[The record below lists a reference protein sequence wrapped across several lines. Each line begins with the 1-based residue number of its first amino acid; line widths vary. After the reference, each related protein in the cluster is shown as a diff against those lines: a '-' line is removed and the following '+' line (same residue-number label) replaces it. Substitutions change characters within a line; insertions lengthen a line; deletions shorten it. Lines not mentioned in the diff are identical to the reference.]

1 MRRALTPCLTALL
14 LAPGLALA
22 LEPLS
27 DSALARIGGRDGM
40 SFNLSN
46 FAMSG
51 NAVMRYTT
59 PDGRGSIGI
68 GNLSASRSD
77 NVDAPFADPYRLD
90 VIAGGPGVDG
100 RPGGRAEIVNIAMP
114 QNALGREAWQMAFDF
129 DVGDNGIVVNG
140 GSVILK
146 DLVYYGGG
154 FQWST
159 PATAEGLA
167 FGMSTR
173 MDIGS
178 LALQPN
184 GRDAAGEAMVLSG
197 VKIGAATGDG
207 SAPVA
212 PWRLADVSAQAG
224 IFNARTDEAGNSRL
238 HIGINWPEAGAAA
251 AAGTLQI
258 GNISFRSDAGGT
270 VAPNVDLGSSRIGS
284 IQLQYLDIK
293 FRP

>member
-1 MRRALTPCLTALL
+1 MRRALMLL
-14 LAPGLALA
+14 LPSALVPGLACA

-46 FAMSG
+46 FAVAG
-51 NAVMRYTT
+51 NAVLRYHT

-68 GNLSASRSD
+68 GKLSASRSD

-90 VIAGGPGVDG
+90 VMPGGPGG
-100 RPGGRAEIVNIAMP
+100 ANIVNIAMP
-114 QNALGREAWQMAFDF
+114 QNVLGREAWQFAFDF
-129 DVGDNGIVVNG
+129 DVADNGVNVNG

-154 FQWST
+154 LQWST
-159 PATAEGLA
+159 PAVGDGLA

-173 MDIGS
+173 MEIGS

-184 GRDAAGEAMVLSG
+184 GRDATGEAMVLSN
-197 VKIGAATGDG
+197 VRIGAALEDG

-270 VAPNVDLGSSRIGS
+270 AAPNVDLGSSRIGS

>member
-1 MRRALTPCLTALL
+1 MRSLI
-14 LAPGLALA
+14 LALSLALPGAAFA

-27 DSALARIGGRDGM
+27 DSALSKIGGRDGM

-51 NAVMRYTT
+51 NTVLRYHT
-59 PDGRGSIGI
+59 PGDRGSIGI
-68 GNLSASRSD
+68 GSLAASRSD
-77 NVDAPFADPYRLD
+77 NADAPFADPYRLD
-90 VIAGGPGVDG
+90 VISGGA
-100 RPGGRAEIVNIAMP
+100 GRADIVNIAMP
-114 QNALGREAWQMAFDF
+114 QNLLGREAWQIAFDF
-129 DVGDNGIVVNG
+129 DVEDQGFVVRG

-154 FQWST
+154 IQWST
-159 PATAEGLA
+159 PAMGEGLA
-167 FGMSTR
+167 FGLSTR
-173 MDIGS
+173 MEIGS

-184 GRDAAGEAMVLSG
+184 GRAATGEAMVLSN
-197 VKIGAATGDG
+197 VRIGAATEDG

-212 PWRLADVSAQAG
+212 PWRLADVRAQAG
-224 IFNARTDEAGNSRL
+224 IFNVRTDDAGDARL
-238 HIGINWPEAGAAA
+238 HIGINWPEAGASA

-258 GNISFRSDAGGT
+258 GNIGFRSDA
-270 VAPNVDLGSSRIGS
+270 PNNLGASVDLGSSRIGS

>member
-1 MRRALTPCLTALL
+1 L
-14 LAPGLALA
+14 LALPGAACA

-27 DSALARIGGRDGM
+27 DSALSKIGGRDGM

-51 NAVMRYTT
+51 STVLRYYT
-59 PDGRGSIGI
+59 PGDRGSIGI
-68 GNLSASRSD
+68 GSLAASRSD
-77 NVDAPFADPYRLD
+77 NADAPFADPYRLD
-90 VIAGGPGVDG
+90 VMSSGQ
-100 RPGGRAEIVNIAMP
+100 GRADIVNIAMP
-114 QNALGREAWQMAFDF
+114 QNLLGREAWQIAFDF
-129 DVGDNGIVVNG
+129 DVEDQGFVVRG

-154 FQWST
+154 IQWST
-159 PATAEGLA
+159 PAAGDGLA
-167 FGMSTR
+167 FGLSTR
-173 MDIGS
+173 MEIGS

-184 GRDAAGEAMVLSG
+184 GRAATGEAMLLSN
-197 VKIGAATGDG
+197 VRIGAATEDG

-212 PWRLADVSAQAG
+212 PWRLADVRAQAG
-224 IFNARTDEAGNSRL
+224 IFNVRTDDAGNARL
-238 HIGINWPEAGAAA
+238 HIGINWPEAGASA

-258 GNISFRSDAGGT
+258 GNIGFRSDA
-270 VAPNVDLGSSRIGS
+270 PNNLGASVDLGSSRIGS

>member
-1 MRRALTPCLTALL
+1 MRAFLL
-14 LAPGLALA
+14 LLLPLVPGLACA
-22 LEPLS
+22 LEALP
-27 DSALARIGGRDGM
+27 DSALSKIGGRDGM

-46 FAMSG
+46 FAVSG
-51 NAVMRYTT
+51 NAVLRYTT
-59 PDGRGSIGI
+59 PDGRSSIGI

-90 VIAGGPGVDG
+90 VIPGGPDG
-100 RPGGRAEIVNIAMP
+100 AGRTGGRADIVNIAMP
-114 QNALGREAWQMAFDF
+114 QNLAGREVWQMALDF
-129 DVGDNGIVVNG
+129 DVDAGGIVVKG

-146 DLVYYGGG
+146 DLIYYGGG

-159 PATAEGLA
+159 PAAGDGLA

-173 MDIGS
+173 MDLGS

-184 GRDAAGEAMVLSG
+184 GRDAAGEAMVLSR
-197 VKIGAATGDG
+197 VRIGAARDDG

-212 PWRLADVSAQAG
+212 PWRIADVGSQAG
-224 IFNARTDEAGNSRL
+224 IFNVRTDDAGNARL
-238 HIGINWPEAGAAA
+238 HIGINWPDAGAQAA
-251 AAGTLQI
+251 VGAIQI
-258 GNISFRSDAGGT
+258 GNISFRSEAG
-270 VAPNVDLGSSRIGS
+270 VNMDLDSSRIGS

>member
-1 MRRALTPCLTALL
+1 MRRALVFLLPFALV
-14 LAPGLALA
+14 PGLACA

-27 DSALARIGGRDGM
+27 DSALAKIGGRDGM

-46 FAMSG
+46 FAMAG
-51 NAVMRYTT
+51 NAVLRYHT

-90 VIAGGPGVDG
+90 VISRGPGVDG
-100 RPGGRAEIVNIAMP
+100 RPGGISEIVNIAMP
-114 QNALGREAWQMAFDF
+114 QNLLGREAWQFAFDF
-129 DVGDNGIVVNG
+129 DVADNGIVVNG

-154 FQWST
+154 LQWST
-159 PATAEGLA
+159 PATGDGLA

-173 MDIGS
+173 MEIGS

-184 GRDAAGEAMVLSG
+184 GRGAAGEAMVLSN
-197 VKIGAATGDG
+197 VRIGAATEDG

-258 GNISFRSDAGGT
+258 GNISFHSDAGGT

>member
-1 MRRALTPCLTALL
+1 MRSLILLLL
-14 LAPGLALA
+14 LALPGAAFA
-22 LEPLS
+22 LEPLP
-27 DSALARIGGRDGM
+27 DSALSKIGGRDGM

-51 NAVMRYTT
+51 NTVLRYHT
-59 PDGRGSIGI
+59 PGDSGSIGI
-68 GNLSASRSD
+68 GNLAASRSD

-90 VIAGGPGVDG
+90 VIKGSA
-100 RPGGRAEIVNIAMP
+100 GRADIVNIAMP
-114 QNALGREAWQMAFDF
+114 QNLLGREAWQIAFDF
-129 DVGDNGIVVNG
+129 DVEDQGFVVRG

-154 FQWST
+154 LQWST
-159 PATAEGLA
+159 PALGEGLA
-167 FGMSTR
+167 FGLSTR
-173 MDIGS
+173 MEIGS

-184 GRDAAGEAMVLSG
+184 GRAAAGEAMVLSNLR
-197 VKIGAATGDG
+197 IGAATEDG

-212 PWRLADVSAQAG
+212 PWRLADVRAQAG
-224 IFNARTDEAGNSRL
+224 IFNVRTDDAGNARL
-238 HIGINWPEAGAAA
+238 HIGINWPEAGASA

-258 GNISFRSDAGGT
+258 GNIGFRSDA
-270 VAPNVDLGSSRIGS
+270 PNTLGASVDLGSSRIGS

>member
-1 MRRALTPCLTALL
+1 MRGVRMLL
-14 LAPGLALA
+14 LPLALAPVWACA

-27 DSALARIGGRDGM
+27 DSALAKIGGRDGM

-46 FAMSG
+46 FAMAG
-51 NAVMRYTT
+51 NAVLRYHT
-59 PDGRGSIGI
+59 PDGRGSLGI

-77 NVDAPFADPYRLD
+77 NLDAPFADPYRLD
-90 VIAGGPGVDG
+90 VIAGGPGK
-100 RPGGRAEIVNIAMP
+100 AQIVNIAMP
-114 QNALGREAWQMAFDF
+114 ENVLGREVWQMAFDF

-154 FQWST
+154 LQWST
-159 PATAEGLA
+159 PATGDGLA
-167 FGMSTR
+167 FGLATR
-173 MDIGS
+173 MEIGS

-184 GRDAAGEAMVLSG
+184 GRGAAGEAMVLSN
-197 VKIGAATGDG
+197 VKIGAAQDDG

-224 IFNARTDEAGNSRL
+224 IFNARTDESGNSRL